1 VGMRKLAIA
10 IAAGLCLAAPAALA
24 DPVAQQVAREI
35 PQRIPHRHECVR
47 LTMQMQRYARDAG
60 WAADRGNDLW
70 EQASVDQWAR
80 LAARRKR
87 LCPSLYPNPLKE
99 YADLLG
105 KAAQLAAKA
114 ALKYFTNGW
123 L

>member
-1 VGMRKLAIA
+1 VRMRKVAIVV
-10 IAAGLCLAAPAALA
+10 AAGLFLVASAAVA
-24 DPVAQQVAREI
+24 DTVAQQVAKEI
-35 PQRIPHRHECVR
+35 PQQIPHRHECVR
-47 LTMQMQRYARDAG
+47 LTMQMERYARDAG
-60 WAADRGNDLW
+60 WAADRGNELW

-80 LAARRKR
+80 LAARRKH
-87 LCPSLYPNPLKE
+87 LCPSLYHDPLKE

-114 ALKYFTNGW
+114 AVKYFTGGW